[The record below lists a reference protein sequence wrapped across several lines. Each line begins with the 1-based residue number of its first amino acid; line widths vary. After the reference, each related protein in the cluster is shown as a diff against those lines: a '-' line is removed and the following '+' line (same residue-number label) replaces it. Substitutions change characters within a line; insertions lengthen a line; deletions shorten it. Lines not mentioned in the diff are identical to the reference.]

1 MTFTSLLLVTTA
13 AAAITAGP
21 GHDHGAI
28 PGATSAMQD
37 APVVSE
43 PAEAEGGES
52 WDVNDPPMQT
62 REIAIN
68 VTEGTWM
75 SLDVSPD
82 GRTIAFDLL
91 GDIYT
96 MPITG
101 GPATPIASGLAWDF
115 QPRFSP
121 DGSQIA
127 FTSDRAGGDNVW
139 IMDADGSDA
148 RQISDESFR
157 LLNSPSWSPDGHYI
171 AARKHFTTSR
181 SAGTGEI
188 WLYHVDG
195 GNGVQLVERPSEA
208 FQKEQGEPAFS
219 PDGRLIYFTRAVS
232 PGNTFTYADDS
243 NTDLFNIRSYD
254 MQTGEVETVVS
265 GPGGAVRPEPSP
277 DGRWL
282 AFVRRERAQSMLYLK
297 DLRSGEVRRI
307 HADLDQD
314 NQETWGVNGM
324 YPTMDWT
331 PDSGSIVFWAG
342 GHINRIDIETGDVT
356 VIPFEVNDTREIVD
370 PVRPQIEV
378 APDTVETRMT
388 RFARVSPDGDQVVF
402 ESLGRL
408 WIKDL
413 PNGEARPLTR
423 DGDERREL
431 FPDWSPDGRSL
442 VFVTWDDEELGAI
455 RTINANGR
463 GERVVTGEPGHYRRP
478 RFSPDGN
485 TIVFEKDSGGYLTA
499 PEWSRETGIF
509 VIPARG
515 GEMREVTDD
524 GSAPHF
530 NAAGDRIYLTR
541 SGSDRRLV
549 SVNLDGLDERVHASG
564 DLVGEYQVS
573 PTGSHV
579 AFRENYDT
587 YVMPLL
593 PGPQTITG
601 GRGTSAVP
609 VVEASGNGSSYMHW
623 SQDGSTINWSVGP
636 VLYSADLDALFPA
649 PGSEEDYTPPEAGVS
664 LSITAPAARPEG
676 VVALVGARLITMAN
690 GEDGVIEDGVVVI
703 ENNRIAAVGPRG
715 EVDIPSGANQIDVS
729 GHTITP
735 GFIDAH
741 AHGPQGTDEIIPEQN
756 WAAMAHLALGVT
768 TIHDPSNQASQIFA
782 AAEYQRAGRL
792 LAPRTFST
800 GEVIYGARAP
810 GFFAQIDNYEDAQE
824 HVFRLAAQGAHS
836 VKNYNQPRRDQRQ
849 QVVAASQEAGIM
861 SVAEGG
867 SNYHMDM
874 ALVADGNTTLEHNL
888 PPSML
893 YEDVLSMYEQSD
905 VGYTPTLAV
914 TYGGLAG
921 DPYWR
926 MQTDVWRHPILSA
939 HVPPRILEAGSVR
952 RTKAPEEDFAD
963 AISANTARLLMER
976 GVPVSIGAHGQQQ
989 GLAAH
994 WEIWSFARGGMSPMQ
1009 ALSTA
1014 TITAAESL
1022 GMDRDLGSIEPGKLA
1037 DLVVLRA
1044 NPLEDIHNT
1053 DQIEYVML
1061 DGRLYDAE
1069 TLNEVETGDFQRQPY
1084 FWEN

>member
-1 MTFTSLLLVTTA
+1 MSFTSLLLVTTA
-13 AAAITAGP
+13 AAALAGP
-21 GHDHGAI
+21 GHNHGGI
-28 PGATSAMQD
+28 PGATSSLQD
-37 APVVSE
+37 APVSE
-43 PAEAEGGES
+43 PAAAETDES
-52 WDVNDPPMQT
+52 WDVNDPPMER

-96 MPITG
+96 LPITG
-101 GPATPIASGLAWDF
+101 GVATPIASGMAWEI

-121 DGSQIA
+121 DGSRIA
-127 FTSDRAGGDNVW
+127 FTSDRAGGDNIWV
-139 IMDADGSDA
+139 MDADGSDA
-148 RQISDESFR
+148 RQISQESFR
-157 LLNSPSWSPDGHYI
+157 LLNSPAWHPNGEYI

-219 PDGRLIYFTRAVS
+219 PDGRHVYFTRAVS
-232 PGNTFTYADDS
+232 PGNTFAYAEDS
-243 NTDLFNIRSYD
+243 NRDAFNIRRYD
-254 MQTGEVETVVS
+254 METGEVDTVVS

-277 DGRWL
+277 DGNYL
-282 AFVRRERAQSMLYLK
+282 AFVRRERTQSMLYLK
-297 DLRSGEVRRI
+297 NLRSGEVRRI

-331 PDSGSIVFWAG
+331 PDSRSIVFWAG
-342 GHINRIDIETGDVT
+342 GRINRIDIETEEVT

-370 PVRPQIEV
+370 PIRPRIEV

-388 RFARVSPDGDQVVF
+388 RFARVSPEGDRVVF

-413 PNGEARPLTR
+413 PDGQARPLTR
-423 DGDERREL
+423 EGDQRREL
-431 FPDWSPDGRSL
+431 FPDWSADGRTI
-442 VFVTWDDEELGAI
+442 VFVTWDDQDLGSI
-455 RTINANGR
+455 RTIRANGR
-463 GERVVTGEPGHYRRP
+463 GERVISPEPGVYRRP
-478 RFSPDGN
+478 RFSPDGE
-485 TIVFEKDSGGYLTA
+485 TIVFEKDSGGFLTA
-499 PEWSRETGIF
+499 PEWGETTGIF
-509 VIPARG
+509 TLAADG
-515 GEMREVTDD
+515 GAMHEVADS

-530 NAAGDRIYLTR
+530 SPDGQRIFLTR
-541 SGSDRRLV
+541 AGESRQLV
-549 SVNLDGLDERVHASG
+549 SVNLDGLDERVHASA

-573 PTGSHV
+573 PTGTHV

-593 PGPQTITG
+593 PGPQG
-601 GRGTSAVP
+601 LAAGRGGAAVP
-609 VVEASGNGSSYMHW
+609 VAEASGNGSSYMHW
-623 SQDGSTINWSVGP
+623 SENGETINWSVGP
-636 VLYSADLDALFPA
+636 VLYSASLDDLFPA
-649 PGSEEDYTPPEAGVS
+649 PGSEEEFTPPEDGIS
-664 LSITAPAARPEG
+664 LSVTAPAARPDG
-676 VVALVGARLITMAN
+676 VVALVGARLITMA
-690 GEDGVIEDGVVVI
+690 GEDGGVIEDGVVVI
-703 ENNRIAAVGPRG
+703 EDNRIAAVGPRG
-715 EVDIPSGANQIDVS
+715 EVEIPAGANEIDVT

-741 AHGPQGTDEIIPEQN
+741 AHGPQGNDEIIPEQN
-756 WAAMAHLALGVT
+756 WSAMAHLALGVT
-768 TIHDPSNQASQIFA
+768 TIHDPSSQASHIFT

-800 GEVIYGARAP
+800 GEIIYGARAP
-810 GFFAQIDNYEDAQE
+810 GFYAQIDSLDDARE
-824 HVFRLAAQGAHS
+824 HVFRLASQGAHS

-926 MQTDVWRHPILSA
+926 MEMDVWRHPILAA
-939 HVPPRILEAGSVR
+939 HVPPRLLEASSVR
-952 RTKAPEEDFAD
+952 RTKAPEEDFVDDD
-963 AISANTARLLMER
+963 AANTARLLMER
-976 GVPVSIGAHGQQQ
+976 GVPVAIGAHGQQQ

-994 WEIWSFARGGMSPMQ
+994 WEMWSFARGGMSPVQ
-1009 ALSTA
+1009 VLATA
-1014 TITAAESL
+1014 TSMAAESL
-1022 GMDRDLGSIEPGKLA
+1022 GMDRDIGTIEAGKLA
-1037 DLVVLRA
+1037 DLVVLRE
-1044 NPLEDIHNT
+1044 NPLEDIRNT

-1061 DGRLYDAE
+1061 DGRLYDAD
-1069 TLNEVETGDFQRQPY
+1069 TLNEVETGDFRRQPY
-1084 FWEN
+1084 FWED